1 MFIPD
6 STSFINNPRY
16 LENLLT
22 TYRTK
27 FKSHNQ
33 SVIISLSYVIN
44 TVDTLSGLNFLAN
57 REKSCSLSD
66 TIYFYWE
73 NKVNNEEILGYG
85 ATEHFSINSSHRFSS
100 SKACIKDCLSKIIK
114 IKEKKEINSF
124 PRIFSS
130 FTFSKNIDNSH
141 YPFPPAF
148 IFLPYIQLIKL
159 DNSSILT
166 FNISVEKKTD
176 IKRTAF
182 KILAIKKSIS
192 SLKTYQSKKGEL
204 NKIVRS
210 NINSTKIQKF
220 KNSVHLILRSIKENK
235 FQKLVLADFLD
246 LKNSVRFSIPH
257 CLDNLRS
264 HYPDCYVFA
273 INNGKNHCFIGA
285 SPERLL
291 SIKNSKL
298 ITDALAG
305 SSPRGKNKYEDSN
318 LAQKLLK
325 SSKERYEHQIVIK
338 SIFESLL
345 GIGLN
350 PKVLPLKILKL
361 SNIQHLWTPIY
372 SKLKPNIHPI
382 DIVATLHP
390 TPAVSGFPT
399 AITCRK
405 IEYYEQFIRG
415 LYAAPLGWVD
425 SNENSEFIVGIR
437 SALISDNNARLYAG
451 AGIVKESC
459 SEQELAEIQLKFEG
473 LLKTLS

>member
-1 MFIPD
+1 M
-6 STSFINNPRY
+6 TTKKTY
-16 LENLLT
+16 WKTLT
-22 TYRTK
+22 TYQTK

-44 TVDTLSGLNFLAN
+44 TIDTLSVLNFLAN
-57 REKSCSLSD
+57 QEKSSSLSD
-66 TIYFYWE
+66 VIYFYWE
-73 NKVNNEEILGYG
+73 NTVNNEEILGYG
-85 ATEHFSINSSHRFSS
+85 ATEHFSINTSNRFSD
-100 SKACIKDCLSKIIK
+100 SKVCIKDCLSKIIK
-114 IKEKKEINSF
+114 IREKKEINSF

-148 IFLPYIQLIKL
+148 IFLPYIQLTKL
-159 DNSSILT
+159 DNNSILT
-166 FNISVEKKTD
+166 FNISVKKKTD
-176 IKRTAF
+176 IKRTTF

-192 SLKTYQSKKGEL
+192 FLKPYQSKKEEF

-210 NINSTKIQKF
+210 HINSIKTQKF

-246 LKNSVRFSIPH
+246 LKNSQNFSIPR

-264 HYPDCYVFA
+264 YYPDCYVFA
-273 INNGKNHCFIGA
+273 VNNGKNHCFVGA

-291 SIKNSKL
+291 SVKNSKL

-305 SSPRGKNKYEDSN
+305 SSPRGKNKHEDFN
-318 LAQKLLK
+318 LAQRLLK

-338 SIFESLL
+338 SIIESLL
-345 GIGLN
+345 SIGLN
-350 PKVLPLKILKL
+350 PKVFPLKVLKL

-372 SKLKPNIHPI
+372 SELKPNTHPI
-382 DIVATLHP
+382 DIVAILHP
-390 TPAVSGFPT
+390 TPAVSGFPK

-415 LYAAPLGWVD
+415 LYAAPLGWID

-437 SALISDNNARLYAG
+437 SALISDNKARLYAG

-459 SEQELAEIQLKFEG
+459 SKQEFEEIQLKFEG